1 VTDSDEVGL
10 FETIAMLESAE
21 EAERFFMD
29 LCTPQEIRAFKERY
43 SVCQLLYSQKFSYRE
58 ISKMTGAST
67 TTVSRV
73 AKFLNDGPYNGYLG
87 CLRKCEERKKG
98 C

>member
-1 VTDSDEVGL
+1 MTNNDDAGL
-10 FETIAMLESAE
+10 FDAIAMLESTD

-29 LCTPQEIRAFKERY
+29 LCTPQEIKAFKERY
-43 SVCQLLYSQKFSYRE
+43 AVCRLLYSQKFSYRE

-67 TTVSRV
+67 TTISRV
-73 AKFLNDGPYNGYLG
+73 ARFLNNSPYNGYLE
-87 CLRKCEERKKG
+87 CLRKCAERKDG